1 MRGEDMVMDIRATL
15 VVLTVILAITSS
27 LIALAQGTTNYV
39 VNSLIIDVIYANY
52 TLVELNAYINDV
64 YVKMPII
71 GYFISDVA
79 YLTNTTNVTLVI
91 FNVDEGVIEVLTTDY
106 PIIADIK
113 YLASSEVTE
122 GLYYVINITYPTTIG
137 NLTIT
142 MPLDHV
148 ILNIEPE
155 PHMLAIKNNSY
166 VITFMNTKQALLEYT
181 VLPSITEAPVT
192 TTTTVSQTTTPTTV
206 QPTVTTLTTTTTTPL
221 TTRTET
227 TMSTTPETS
236 ATKTKTTVPTEKTTT
251 TSEVTTVP
259 SVTST
264 PTSHTYSS
272 APKTKTPIPTEEGAK
287 PTLIFLILAL
297 VIIFICVLVLLKL
310 RR

>member
-1 MRGEDMVMDIRATL
+1 MTMDIRATVVALAIIL
-15 VVLTVILAITSS
+15 VITSS
-27 LIALAQGTTNYV
+27 LIALTQSTTNYV

-64 YVKMPII
+64 YVKMPLI
-71 GYFISDVA
+71 GYFISDVV

-91 FNVDEGVIEVLTTDY
+91 FNIDEGVIEVLTTDY
-106 PIIADIK
+106 PIIANIK

-122 GLYYVINITYPTTIG
+122 GLYYVINITYPTTIS

-155 PHMLAIKNNSY
+155 PYMLAIRNNSY

-181 VLPSITEAPVT
+181 VLPSTTEAPVT
-192 TTTTVSQTTTPTTV
+192 TTTAVSQTTTSTTT
-206 QPTVTTLTTTTTTPL
+206 QPTVTTLTTTTTTSL

-227 TMSTTPETS
+227 TITTTPETGT
-236 ATKTKTTVPTEKTTT
+236 TKSETSVPTKKTTT

-264 PTSHTYSS
+264 PTTYTYPST
-272 APKTKTPIPTEEGAK
+272 PKIKTPIHTEEGAK
-287 PTLIFLILAL
+287 PILTYLILAL
-297 VIIFICVLVLLKL
+297 IIIFICVLVLLKL

>member
-1 MRGEDMVMDIRATL
+1 MVMDIRATL

-181 VLPSITEAPVT
+181 VLPSTTTEAPIT
-192 TTTTVSQTTTPTTV
+192 ATTVPQTTTPATTR
-206 QPTVTTLTTTTTTPL
+206 PTVTTPTTTTPL

-272 APKTKTPIPTEEGAK
+272 TPKTKTPTPTEEGAK
-287 PTLIFLILAL
+287 PTLIYLILAL